1 MNGELLV
8 RADHVSRYF
17 GSHRVVDDICFSIER
32 GEVLGI
38 LGPNGAGKSTLMQIL
53 SGVLAP
59 THGSVSIVG
68 HDIIGEDKI
77 AKQHLGFLPEQPPIY
92 NEMTVDE
99 YLIFCG
105 RLHDVPN
112 DRLADALNNCKHR
125 CGLTEVGR
133 HLLGNLSEGYKQ
145 RVGIAQA
152 IIHTPL
158 VIILDEPTSGLDP
171 KQPIDV
177 RSLIREL
184 ADDHSVILSTHIL
197 PEVKSTCTRVLIM
210 NNGKIMLDGD
220 LDSIGGNNEQ
230 HTMKIAFHNA
240 PEPEEITAIPG
251 ILNAIHISKHHFR
264 ISCNNNP
271 EVVATLVET
280 VTMKGWGLFELIPE
294 TGSLEELFLRLTHDD
309 VANKGHLS

>member
-1 MNGELLV
+1 MNGEILV
-8 RADHVSRYF
+8 RADHVSRYL
-17 GSHRVVDDICFSIER
+17 GGHCVVDDICFSIER

-68 HDIIGEDKI
+68 HDIIAEDKI

-99 YLIFCG
+99 YLLFCG
-105 RLHDVPN
+105 HLHDVPN
-112 DRLADALNNCKHR
+112 DRLTDALNNSKHR
-125 CGLTEVGR
+125 CGLAEVGKR
-133 HLLGNLSEGYKQ
+133 LLGNLSEGYKQ

-152 IIHTPL
+152 IIHAPL

-171 KQPIDV
+171 KQLIGV
-177 RSLIREL
+177 RSVIREL

-197 PEVKSTCTRVLIM
+197 PEVKSTCNRVLIM
-210 NNGKIMLDGD
+210 NNGKIVLDGD
-220 LDSIGGNNEQ
+220 LDSISGNNEQ
-230 HTMKIAFHNA
+230 QTMTIAFHNA
-240 PEPEEITAIPG
+240 PEPEEITAIPD

-264 ISCNNNP
+264 ITCNNNP
-271 EVVATLVET
+271 EAVATLVET
-280 VTMKGWGLFELIPE
+280 VTMKG
-294 TGSLEELFLRLTHDD
+294 
-309 VANKGHLS
+309 